1 MAKLPQEVKDS
12 IEKAILKQEAFP
24 VATASN
30 DSTANVAYITYL
42 KPIDDETILI
52 ADNFLNKTRDN
63 ILANS
68 KVSFAVLDEAKGSYQ
83 IKGTAKRLTE
93 GKIFDHMQDWVVD
106 ELPRVAAIVMTVEEV
121 YNGAEKIC

>member
-1 MAKLPQEVKDS
+1 MAKLPKEVKEA

-68 KVSFAVLDEAKGSYQ
+68 KVSFAVLDEVKGSYQ

-93 GKIFDHMQDWVVD
+93 GEIFDHMQDWVVD

-121 YNGAEKIC
+121 YNGAQKLC

>member
-1 MAKLPQEVKDS
+1 MAKLPQEVKDA
-12 IEKAILKQEAFP
+12 IEVAINKQEAFP

-30 DSTANVAYITYL
+30 DSVANVAYITYL

-68 KVSFAVLDEAKGSYQ
+68 NVSFAVLDEAKGSYQ
-83 IKGTAKRLTE
+83 VKGKAKRLTE
-93 GKIFDHMQDWVVD
+93 GEMFDHVQEWVVD
-106 ELPRVAAIVMTVEEV
+106 ELPREAAIVMTVEEV
-121 YNGAEKIC
+121 YNGANKLC

>member
-1 MAKLPQEVKDS
+1 MAKLPKEVRES
-12 IEKAILKQEAFP
+12 IEKAILKEEAFP

-68 KVSFAVLDEAKGSYQ
+68 KVSFVVLDEKKGSYQ
-83 IKGTAKRLTE
+83 IKGSAKRLTE
-93 GKIFDHMQDWVVD
+93 GEMFEHVQDWVVN
-106 ELPRVAAIVMTVEEV
+106 ELPRVAAIVMKVEEV

>member
-1 MAKLPQEVKDS
+1 MAKLPKEVKEA

-93 GKIFDHMQDWVVD
+93 GEIFNHMQDWVVD
-106 ELPRVAAIVMTVEEV
+106 ELPREAAIVMTVEEV
-121 YNGAEKIC
+121 YNGAQKLC